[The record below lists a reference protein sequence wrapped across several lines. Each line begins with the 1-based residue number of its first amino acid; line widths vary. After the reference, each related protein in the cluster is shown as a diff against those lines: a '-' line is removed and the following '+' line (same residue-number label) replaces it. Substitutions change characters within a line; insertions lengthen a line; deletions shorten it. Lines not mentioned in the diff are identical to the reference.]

1 MTTTLSIDLALPS
14 VAAKPLTS
22 EVALPAAEGGGT
34 PQKGFAQEGALQTTV
49 QTFQSALM
57 CPLAENAALQ
67 QALEDVVGNLSRT
80 AFTSVENR
88 VVETTSVAQN
98 VETPKMTVDQP
109 RSTEAV
115 TRQAA
120 APTVAVVESS
130 VVLPQTQTPL
140 VDATARRVTEAPI
153 MSSEASPLVVE
164 SVQVRPVETVTRQAA
179 ASTVAVVESPVVLPQ
194 TQTPLVDATARRV
207 TEAPIMSSEAS
218 PLVVESV
225 QVRPVETVTRQAA
238 ASTVAVVESPVV
250 LPQTQTPLVDATAR
264 RVEGTAVPDETEL
277 GDAIVAAGM
286 RPVLEGMTPVAPQEV
301 PVKPEAITAVDSV
314 KAAFAPV
321 EVLPTET
328 FFEVANAVADTLLVS
343 PGLLRGEGEVRV
355 QLRPDVLEGSEIRI
369 AVTGRQ
375 LAVDFIPQTQD
386 VAVLI
391 EQNRPQLEQH
401 LAARI
406 QTFTLSVGV
415 HRRRSFETRG
425 SAT

>member
-1 MTTTLSIDLALPS
+1 MMMTPSIDLALPS

-115 TRQAA
+115 TRQPA

-130 VVLPQTQTPL
+130 VVPPQVQAPI
-140 VDATARRVTEAPI
+140 VDATVNRVTEAPI
-153 MSSEASPLVVE
+153 VQPEVAPRVEE

-179 ASTVAVVESPVVLPQ
+179 ASTVAVVESPVVPPQ
-194 TQTPLVDATARRV
+194 VQAPIVDAMVHRV
-207 TEAPIMSSEAS
+207 TEAPIVPAEVAPVHPLETETWQATAS
-218 PLVVESV
+218 MAVKPTGEVV
-225 QVRPVETVTRQAA
+225 PT
-238 ASTVAVVESPVV
+238 
-250 LPQTQTPLVDATAR
+250 VDAVPQQNAPR
-264 RVEGTAVPDETEL
+264 VDVASNRVEEGGLPDETEL

-301 PVKPEAITAVDSV
+301 PVKPDVITAVDSV

>member
-1 MTTTLSIDLALPS
+1 MTTTLSIDLSLPS

-22 EVALPAAEGGGT
+22 EVALPVAEGGVT
-34 PQKGFAQEGALQTTV
+34 PQKGFAQEGAPQTTV
-49 QTFQSALM
+49 LAFQSALER
-57 CPLAENAALQ
+57 PFAENAALQ

-88 VVETTSVAQN
+88 AVETTSVAQN

-115 TRQAA
+115 TRQPA

-130 VVLPQTQTPL
+130 VVLPQVQTPI
-140 VDATARRVTEAPI
+140 VDATVNRVTEAPI
-153 MSSEASPLVVE
+153 VQPEVAPLVEE
-164 SVQVRPVETVTRQAA
+164 SVQVHPVEVLTRQPAVP
-179 ASTVAVVESPVVLPQ
+179 TVAVVESPVVDEVELS
-194 TQTPLVDATARRV
+194 DAV
-207 TEAPIMSSEAS
+207 
-218 PLVVESV
+218 
-225 QVRPVETVTRQAA
+225 
-238 ASTVAVVESPVV
+238 
-250 LPQTQTPLVDATAR
+250 
-264 RVEGTAVPDETEL
+264 
-277 GDAIVAAGM
+277 VAAGVH
-286 RPVLEGMTPVAPQEV
+286 PAVEGSVVVAPLEHGDKSNGV
-301 PVKPEAITAVDSV
+301 TAVDSV

>member
-1 MTTTLSIDLALPS
+1 MTTTLSIDLALPN

-22 EVALPAAEGGGT
+22 EVALPVAEGQPT
-34 PQKGFAQEGALQTTV
+34 PQKDFAQEGAPQTTV
-49 QTFQSALM
+49 LAFQSALER
-57 CPLAENAALQ
+57 PFAENAALQ
-67 QALEDVVGNLSRT
+67 QALEDVVSNLSRT

-88 VVETTSVAQN
+88 AVETTSVAQN

-115 TRQAA
+115 TRQPAA
-120 APTVAVVESS
+120 PTVAVVESSVVPPQVQVPRVDAAVNRVTEAPIVQPEVAPLVEESVQVHPVEVLTRQPAVPTVAVVESS
-130 VVLPQTQTPL
+130 VVLPQVQTPI
-140 VDATARRVTEAPI
+140 VDATVNRVTEAPI
-153 MSSEASPLVVE
+153 GQPEVAPLVEE
-164 SVQVRPVETVTRQAA
+164 SVQVHPVEVMTRQAA
-179 ASTVAVVESPVVLPQ
+179 ASTVAVVESPVVDEVELS
-194 TQTPLVDATARRV
+194 DAV
-207 TEAPIMSSEAS
+207 
-218 PLVVESV
+218 
-225 QVRPVETVTRQAA
+225 
-238 ASTVAVVESPVV
+238 
-250 LPQTQTPLVDATAR
+250 
-264 RVEGTAVPDETEL
+264 
-277 GDAIVAAGM
+277 VAAGVH
-286 RPVLEGMTPVAPQEV
+286 PAVEGSVVVAPLENGDKSNGV
-301 PVKPEAITAVDSV
+301 TAVDSV

-321 EVLPTET
+321 EVRPTEM